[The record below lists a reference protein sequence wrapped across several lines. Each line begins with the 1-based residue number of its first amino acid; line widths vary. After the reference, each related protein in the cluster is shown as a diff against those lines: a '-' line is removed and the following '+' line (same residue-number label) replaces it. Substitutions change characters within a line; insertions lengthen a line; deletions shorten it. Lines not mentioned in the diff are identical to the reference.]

1 MVMIRIMVM
10 VGVRVGV
17 RVRAKCN
24 PINNSGENR
33 GQVYGKDDEE
43 KGTTTIR
50 QRKDRKRKIRRL
62 GKRQRQW
69 HEGEGNKATR
79 LRF

>member
-1 MVMIRIMVM
+1 MIRIMVM

-24 PINNSGENR
+24 TINNSGGKR
-33 GQVYGKDDEE
+33 GQAYGKDDEE

-50 QRKDRKRKIRRL
+50 QKRKIRRL
-62 GKRQRQW
+62 GKR
-69 HEGEGNKATR
+69 
-79 LRF
+79 

>member
-10 VGVRVGV
+10 VAV

-24 PINNSGENR
+24 TINNRGEKR